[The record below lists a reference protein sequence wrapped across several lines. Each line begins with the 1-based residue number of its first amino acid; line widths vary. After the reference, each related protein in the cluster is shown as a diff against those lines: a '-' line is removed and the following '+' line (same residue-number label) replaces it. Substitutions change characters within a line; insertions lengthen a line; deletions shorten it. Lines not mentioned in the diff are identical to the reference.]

1 MAWLVGFGC
10 VVWVPLFESCVLVVS
25 SICGWMCFL
34 LVGGYVCC
42 FCDLLVFAA
51 VILYCF
57 VSVVACC
64 WLLFVLMLDCL
75 VVFCCCG
82 FWVLRSFALVCC
94 LLGFVELVFSVT
106 VGWFG

>member
-1 MAWLVGFGC
+1 MVGC
-10 VVWVPLFESCVLVVS
+10 VSCWLAVMFVA
-25 SICGWMCFL
+25 
-34 LVGGYVCC
+34 

-106 VGWFG
+106 VGWFGWCGVLVIS